1 MSRLTAMLGGER
13 CNMKGWKPPSITER
27 TRNYAR
33 NLEGMSDA
41 EKLEYFDNI
50 VGAAFRKGYNMR
62 KMDERKMRL
71 SAAKVCELIETG
83 AVKKMDSDTTQNRE
97 FWNGV
102 AAGAGQCAA
111 SIKGAHEHDA

>member
-1 MSRLTAMLGGER
+1 
-13 CNMKGWKPPSITER
+13 MKKWKPPSITER

-41 EKLEYFDNI
+41 EKIEYFDNI
-50 VGAAFRKGYNMR
+50 VQAAFRKGYNMR
-62 KMDERKMRL
+62 KLDERKMRL
-71 SAAKVCELIETG
+71 AAAKVCELIETG
-83 AVKKMDSDTTQNRE
+83 AVKKMDADATNQQ

-111 SIKGAHEHDA
+111 AIKGKHEHDA